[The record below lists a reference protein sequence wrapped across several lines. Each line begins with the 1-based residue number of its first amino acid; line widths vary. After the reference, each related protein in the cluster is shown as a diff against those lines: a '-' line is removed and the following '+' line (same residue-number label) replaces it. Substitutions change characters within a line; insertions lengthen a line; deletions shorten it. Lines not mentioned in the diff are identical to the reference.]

1 MKENIEGVL
10 LVSSSNKKASHIIM
24 NGEAYDLINVTTAN
38 GELIASISNENVIHD
53 IDYQVQLIK
62 KKD

>member
-1 MKENIEGVL
+1 
-10 LVSSSNKKASHIIM
+10 M

>member
-10 LVSSSNKKASHIIM
+10 LVSSSNKKASHIII

-38 GELIASISNENVIHD
+38 GELIASISAKDVIHD
-53 IDYQVQLIK
+53 VNYQVQLIK
-62 KKD
+62 AND